1 MALEIQMP
9 QLGLTMKE
17 GLITEWKKKEGDKV
31 AKGEVIYSVEN
42 DKATVDVEAQGGGI
56 LARIIV
62 REMVTVPVGTI
73 VGLIAAPGEKLET
86 AAPAAPAK
94 TAPKPAEAK
103 PEASAAAAT
112 PAAATPAAAMTA
124 ALPGDG
130 FVLASPLARQNAES
144 LGIDLARVRGTG
156 PEGAVLGRD
165 LQNTDA
171 IPLAGRGKAAA
182 ESRPLPMP
190 SLAQGSEVALTRIQR
205 VAAERMTESWTNI
218 PQFTLY
224 DEADA
229 GMLLELAGRFKKEG
243 SPVSLT
249 VILAKLLAI
258 AAERQPLLNATWLGG
273 GKVRTYATANVNI
286 AVDTPE
292 GLVVPVLR
300 ACASR
305 GFMALGKEMK
315 EIAEKAKAKSL
326 GPEDYE
332 GGTITLSNLG
342 MFGIARFRA
351 IINPPQTAIL
361 AVGRISEKVVRGAE
375 GFEARKFIEYS
386 ITADHRAVD
395 GAYAARFMASLK
407 ALIEN
412 PVRAMD

>member
-42 DKATVDVEAQGGGI
+42 DKATVDVEAQGVGI

-103 PEASAAAAT
+103 PETSATAT
-112 PAAATPAAAMTA
+112 MPAAAMTA
-124 ALPGDG
+124 APPGDG
-130 FVLASPLARQNAES
+130 FVLASPLARQTAES

-229 GMLLELAGRFKKEG
+229 GMILELAGRFKKEG
-243 SPVSLT
+243 SPISLT

-273 GKVRTYATANVNI
+273 GMVRTYATANVNI

-305 GFMALGKEMK
+305 GFIALGKEMK

-361 AVGRISEKVVRGAE
+361 AVGRISEKVVPGAE

>member
-42 DKATVDVEAQGGGI
+42 DKATVDVEAQGVGI

-103 PEASAAAAT
+103 PETSATAT
-112 PAAATPAAAMTA
+112 MPAAAMTA
-124 ALPGDG
+124 APPGDG
-130 FVLASPLARQNAES
+130 FVLASPLARQTAES

-229 GMLLELAGRFKKEG
+229 GMILELAGRFKKEG
-243 SPVSLT
+243 SPISLT

-273 GKVRTYATANVNI
+273 GMVRTYATANVNI

-305 GFMALGKEMK
+305 GFIALGKEMK

-361 AVGRISEKVVRGAE
+361 AVGRISEKVVQGAE